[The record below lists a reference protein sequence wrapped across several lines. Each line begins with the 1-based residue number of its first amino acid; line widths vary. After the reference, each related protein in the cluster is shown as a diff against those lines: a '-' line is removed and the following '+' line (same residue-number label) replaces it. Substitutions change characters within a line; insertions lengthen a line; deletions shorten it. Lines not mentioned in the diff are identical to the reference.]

1 MRQDKVQKIKN
12 LKQQI
17 AAVHSETGKLKEV
30 PPIWCWGYDQASEVS
45 EVSEVS
51 LNQVSDACSVAGRGC
66 FRGFCCRS

>member
-30 PPIWCWGYDQASEVS
+30 PSIWCWWEKGVDDAGGY
-45 EVSEVS
+45 
-51 LNQVSDACSVAGRGC
+51 ACVV
-66 FRGFCCRS
+66 